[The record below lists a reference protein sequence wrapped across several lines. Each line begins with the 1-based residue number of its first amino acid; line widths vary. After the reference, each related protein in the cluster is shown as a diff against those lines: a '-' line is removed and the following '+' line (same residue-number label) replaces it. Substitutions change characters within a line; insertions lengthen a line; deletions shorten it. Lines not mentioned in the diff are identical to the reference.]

1 MKKLITIIFCSL
13 ILFSCEKKKEVLE
26 MQKIEVSEKTNDENL
41 EDSIIK
47 NFKPNPNITK
57 FKIIGGI
64 YSEEEIAKMEFKTQW
79 YLNEKEFNPKMDTIK
94 YLKDKIYISYLTF
107 NGGCDENAGDYIIKG
122 DSLIINLVNLRDYVC
137 TERICDRVIFEIKN
151 PENKKYK
158 IAKW

>member
-1 MKKLITIIFCSL
+1 MKRISGIVLCSF
-13 ILFSCEKKKEVLE
+13 ILFSCEKKKEVLVVT
-26 MQKIEVSEKTNDENL
+26 KSKKSEKTNDENI
-41 EDSIIK
+41 EDTKIK
-47 NFKPNPNITK
+47 DFKPNPTIAK

-79 YLNEKEFNPKMDTIK
+79 YLNEKEFNSKTDTIK

-107 NGGCDENAGDYIIKG
+107 NNGCAENAGDYKIKG